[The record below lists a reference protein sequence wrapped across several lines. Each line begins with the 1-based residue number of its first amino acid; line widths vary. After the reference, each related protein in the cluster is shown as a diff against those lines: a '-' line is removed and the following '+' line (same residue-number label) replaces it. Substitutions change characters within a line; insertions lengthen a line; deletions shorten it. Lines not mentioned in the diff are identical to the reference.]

1 MSLDLSLPQWLD
13 TAWKRLRAPLGD
25 SGNREPVSQLSLGE
39 LVARLE
45 APAPELESALS
56 LEPLKSN
63 DPRLVVREQAWTALH
78 SALSAWMNGES
89 RMVACFGPPG
99 SGVSTSLNWLARQAG
114 PEQPVQRQGLASRIT
129 RESEL
134 LALGAEWFDLAQPPA
149 DLETLLDQAQQ
160 APPRLILLDNA
171 HHLGL
176 RVPGVA
182 PLIRALGMLMVGTR
196 QRHLWVLGC
205 NEQAWKRLGYLH
217 GADRYF
223 SDLVALPPFSEQELG
238 AMLDRRLP
246 LAGLDPG
253 PGAEPGEPAL
263 PPSAAL
269 PLETLAR
276 LSSGHPRLALALVRK
291 GLSPAADDGQILKL
305 PQKLNTSVLS
315 GLLTEELFT
324 LAETAVHGCLS
335 AAEHTEIFR
344 CPLTESRMQ
353 LAELQNRRLLARD
366 PERTH
371 YRLEP
376 VTAPLVVAHLQRKN
390 LLY

>member
-1 MSLDLSLPQWLD
+1 MSLDLSLPQWLE
-13 TAWKRLRAPLGD
+13 TVWKRLRAPLGPGGD
-25 SGNREPVSQLSLGE
+25 REPVSQLKLGD
-39 LVARLE
+39 LVAGLE
-45 APAPELESALS
+45 TAAPDQESALS
-56 LEPLKSN
+56 LEPLQAD
-63 DPRLVVREQAWTALH
+63 DPRLVVREQAWALLQG
-78 SALSAWMNGES
+78 ALSAWMNGEA
-89 RMVACFGPPG
+89 RMLACFGPPG

-114 PEQPVQRQGLASRIT
+114 PEQPVQRQGLTHRLTS
-129 RESEL
+129 ESEL
-134 LALGAEWFDLAQPPA
+134 LALGAEWFDLAQSPA
-149 DLETLLDQAQQ
+149 NLEELLDQAQQ
-160 APPRLILLDNA
+160 APPRVILLDNA

-223 SDLVALPPFSEQELG
+223 SDLVSLPPFNEQELG

-246 LAGLDPG
+246 LTGLDTGPSPG
-253 PGAEPGEPAL
+253 PGEPTP

-276 LSSGHPRLALALVRK
+276 LSSGHPRLALALVHK
-291 GLSPAADDGQILKL
+291 GLGPAADDGEILKL
-305 PQKLNTSVLS
+305 PQKLDASVLS
-315 GLLTEELFT
+315 GVLTEELFT

-335 AAEHTEIFR
+335 AAEHKEIFR

-366 PERTH
+366 PERAH

-376 VTAPLVVAHLQRKN
+376 VAAPLVVAHLQRKN